1 VPDVADARRGGC
13 GPWCRG
19 IFFSG
24 SVADGMT
31 AFRPLL
37 ATYGTALAG
46 VVVVLV
52 FAVANPV
59 FLTVANMTIVL
70 KETAFLGILALGFTM
85 ALTTAE
91 LDLSIA
97 DVASLAAVVA
107 GALIHA
113 GAGVV
118 AAVAGGVG
126 VGVLCG
132 LANGAIVTRLAVP
145 SLIATLGM
153 AAMAKGCGFMITQG
167 VAFVGRWPVGFTGIA
182 RGSILG
188 LSNLVWWLI
197 AAAFAAWVL
206 LNWTRTGAHL
216 RATGEAEEAAR
227 LAGVATARMKRL
239 GLTLAGLG
247 AGLTG
252 MLLASSLSSAAPN
265 MAGDH
270 FLYAIAAVLLGMTM
284 FEPGRPNVVGT
295 IVAAFSLKALGN
307 GLVLVGAAY
316 YVQDIV
322 LGGVIVASVALSAG
336 ALGRAAFVEKL
347 NFRRP

>member
-1 VPDVADARRGGC
+1 M
-13 GPWCRG
+13 
-19 IFFSG
+19 I
-24 SVADGMT
+24 
-31 AFRPLL
+31 AFRRVL

-46 VVVVLV
+46 LVVILV
-52 FAVANPV
+52 FAVANPIFV
-59 FLTVANMTIVL
+59 TPANLAIIL
-70 KETAFLGILALGFTM
+70 KETAFLGILSLGFTL

-91 LDLSIA
+91 LDLSVA

-113 GAGVV
+113 GAGAS
-118 AAVAGGVG
+118 AAVIGGLGVG
-126 VGVLCG
+126 ILCG
-132 LANGAIVTRLAVP
+132 AVNGIIVTRLAVP

-153 AAMAKGCGFMITQG
+153 AAVAKGFGFMITQG

-182 RGSILG
+182 RGSLFGI
-188 LSNLVWWLI
+188 SNLTASMI
-197 AAAFAAWVL
+197 AVALAAWVL
-206 LNWTRTGAHL
+206 LNWTRLGAHL

-227 LAGVATARMKRL
+227 LAGVATGRMKRL
-239 GLTLAGLG
+239 GLTLCGLG

-284 FEPGRPNVVGT
+284 FEPGRPNVPGT
-295 IVAAFSLKALGN
+295 LMAAFSLKALGN

-322 LGGVIVASVALSAG
+322 LGGVIIASVALSAG